1 MSKKYLGV
9 TYHKGYGRYEAH
21 IWLTKANLAELGDDV
36 GHIQRRDSFGK
47 ARRGLQ
53 LFLGSFDRMEDAA
66 VAYDIS
72 SICLRGDKAQTNF
85 DVSTYD
91 TKTILSIPFL
101 QLVQDT
107 TWKKTSSLEEHT
119 AGTETP
125 SPPALPAQPAH
136 KTINEMIAEQE
147 QANYEEFIKQRK
159 ILRARRF
166 LQQYYIDNFIMT
178 DRDGRPYFRQ

>member
-66 VAYDIS
+66 IAYDIS

-91 TKTILSIPFL
+91 TKSIQSIPFR
-101 QLVQDT
+101 QLVHES
-107 TWKKTSSLEEHT
+107 KKNKTSSTEEHT
-119 AGTETP
+119 ADTE
-125 SPPALPAQPAH
+125 PPAPPELPAPPAH
-136 KTINEMIAEQE
+136 KTIDEMIAEEE
-147 QANYEEFIKQRK
+147 QANYDEFIKQRK

>member
-21 IWLTKANLAELGDDV
+21 IWLTKKNLAELGYDV
-36 GHIQRRDSFGK
+36 PPTQRRDYSVK
-47 ARRGLQ
+47 VRRGLQ
-53 LFLGSFDRMEDAA
+53 QFLGSFDRMEDAA
-66 VAYDIS
+66 IAYDIS

-91 TKTILSIPFL
+91 TKSIQSIPFR

-107 TWKKTSSLEEHT
+107 KWNKNSSLKEHT
-119 AGTETP
+119 ADTE
-125 SPPALPAQPAH
+125 PPAPPELPAPLAH
-136 KTINEMIAEQE
+136 KTIDEMIAEEE
-147 QANYEEFIKQRK
+147 QANYDEFIKQRK
-159 ILRARRF
+159 ILRARRI

-178 DRDGRPYFRQ
+178 DRDGRPYFRR